1 MKDNTEQMREQ
12 ARKYFDSSEGE
23 KQRTEDEYIEHSN
36 AFHSKL
42 DVTPPPEEVQRKAFR
57 EIMQEVKKQLL

>member
-12 ARKYFDSSEGE
+12 ARKYFDSSEEE
-23 KQRTEDEYIEHSN
+23 KQRMEDEYIEHSN
-36 AFHSKL
+36 AFHSKHN
-42 DVTPPPEEVQRKAFR
+42 VIPPDEEVQRKAFR

>member
-12 ARKYFDSSEGE
+12 ARKYFDSSEEE
-23 KQRTEDEYIEHSN
+23 KQRMEDEYIEHSN

-42 DVTPPPEEVQRKAFR
+42 NVTPPPEEVQRKAFS
-57 EIMQEVKKQLL
+57 EIMQEAKKQLL